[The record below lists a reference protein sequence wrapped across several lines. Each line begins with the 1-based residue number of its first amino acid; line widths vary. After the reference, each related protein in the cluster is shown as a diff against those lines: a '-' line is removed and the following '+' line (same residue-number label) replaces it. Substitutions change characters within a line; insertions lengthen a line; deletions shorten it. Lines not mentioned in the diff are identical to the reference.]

1 MHGLPRRTLL
11 AAAGIGVTAGA
22 SQAQEAWP
30 SRPVRVLVGYPA
42 GGAND
47 IVARAVAQ
55 GLSDA
60 LGQPFAVENRAGAA
74 GSIAAE
80 AAARAVPDG
89 TTLYMMSS
97 AQVLA
102 PALRRNLNYD
112 PVRDFTPLALGA
124 IGPYF
129 LAVHASVPA
138 TTVREFIALAAR
150 SPGSV
155 TYASSG
161 VGAGPHLSME
171 LLAAMGGVQLHHV
184 PYRGD
189 ADALIDLTA
198 GRVQAYMSAIAPTL
212 QHVRAGTLRALAVTS
227 ATRIA
232 AAPDVPT
239 VAEAALPGYD
249 MAAWWGL
256 VGPAALPPTIA
267 QRAEAA
273 AVQVIGSAA
282 FRERFQ
288 AMGFT
293 PGNVSGAEFARMI
306 AADRE
311 RFADIVRRAGIQ
323 PE

>member
-1 MHGLPRRTLL
+1 MRNPSRRLLL
-11 AAAGIGVTAGA
+11 AAAGAALARPGL
-22 SQAQEAWP
+22 AQDAWP

-55 GLSDA
+55 GMQDI
-60 LGQPFAVENRAGAA
+60 LGQGFAVENRAGAA

-80 AAARAVPDG
+80 AAARAAPDG
-89 TTLYMMSS
+89 ATLYMMSS

-129 LAVHASVPA
+129 LAVHHSVPA
-138 TTVREFIALAAR
+138 TNLREFITLAGR

-171 LLAAMGGVQLHHV
+171 LLASMAGVQLHHV

-198 GRVQAYMSAIAPTL
+198 GRVQAYMSAIAPGL
-212 QHVRAGTLRALAVTS
+212 PHIRAGTLRALAVTG
-227 ATRIA
+227 AARIV

-239 VAEAALPGYD
+239 VAEAGLPGYD

-256 VGPAALPPTIA
+256 VGPANLPRAIA

-273 AVQVIGSAA
+273 AVQVIRSQA
-282 FRERFQ
+282 FRERFE

-293 PGNVSGAEFARMI
+293 PGTVAGADFARLI
-306 AADRE
+306 ATDRE
-311 RFADIVRRAGIQ
+311 RFAEIVRRVGIQ

>member
-1 MHGLPRRTLL
+1 MDHVNRRALL
-11 AAAGIGVTAGA
+11 AAAPLALAMPAI
-22 SQAQEAWP
+22 AQDAWP

-55 GLSDA
+55 GMQEA

-80 AAARAVPDG
+80 AAARAAPDG

-102 PALRRNLNYD
+102 PAIRRNLNYD

-129 LAVHASVPA
+129 HAVHASVPA
-138 TTVREFIALAAR
+138 TTIAEFIALAAR
-150 SPGSV
+150 TPNGV

-171 LLAAMGGVQLHHV
+171 LFAAMANVRLHHV

-198 GRVQAYMSAIAPTL
+198 GRVQAYMSSIAPVL
-212 QHVRAGTLRALAVTS
+212 QHVRAGTLRALGVTS
-227 ATRIA
+227 ATRVAI
-232 AAPDVPT
+232 APDVPT
-239 VAEAALPGYD
+239 IAEAGLPGYE

-256 VGPAALPPTIA
+256 VGPAGLPAPIA
-267 QRAEAA
+267 QRAEAVA
-273 AVQVIGSAA
+273 AQVIGSASY
-282 FRERFQ
+282 RERFQ

-293 PGNVSGAEFARMI
+293 PGTVSGVEFARMI
-306 AADRE
+306 AADRV

>member
-11 AAAGIGVTAGA
+11 AAAGIGMAGA
-22 SQAQEAWP
+22 GHAQEVWP

-55 GLSDA
+55 GMSDA

-80 AAARAVPDG
+80 AAARAAPDG

-129 LAVHASVPA
+129 LAVHSSVPA
-138 TTVREFIALAAR
+138 TNVREFIALAAR

-171 LLAAMGGVQLHHV
+171 LFAAMAGVQLHHI

-198 GRVQAYMSAIAPTL
+198 GRVQAYMSSIAAGLP
-212 QHVRAGTLRALAVTS
+212 HVRAGTLRALAVTS
-227 ATRIA
+227 ATRMAI
-232 AAPDVPT
+232 APDVPT

-256 VGPAALPPTIA
+256 VGPAGLPPAIA

-273 AVQVIGSAA
+273 ATQVIRSAA

-293 PGNVSGAEFARMI
+293 PGHVSGAEFARMI

-311 RFADIVRRAGIQ
+311 RFAAIVRRAGIQ

>member
-1 MHGLPRRTLL
+1 MTEFSRRILL
-11 AAAGIGVTAGA
+11 GAASAAIA
-22 SQAQEAWP
+22 SPSIAQDAWP

-47 IVARAVAQ
+47 IVARAVSQ
-55 GLSDA
+55 GMQEI
-60 LGQPFAVENRAGAA
+60 LGQPVTVENRAGGA

-80 AAARAVPDG
+80 HVARAAPDG

-124 IGPYF
+124 VGSYF
-129 LAVHASVPA
+129 LAVHHSVPA
-138 TTVREFIALAAR
+138 TNVQEFIALARR

-155 TYASSG
+155 NYASSG

-171 LLAAMGGVQLHHV
+171 LLATMAGIRMNHV

-212 QHVRAGTLRALAVTS
+212 PHIRAGTLRALAVTG
-227 ATRIA
+227 A
-232 AAPDVPT
+232 ARVPIAPDVPT
-239 VAEAALPGYD
+239 IAESGLAGYD
-249 MAAWWGL
+249 MVAWWGL
-256 VGPAALPPTIA
+256 VGPANLPPAIA

-273 AVQVIGSAA
+273 ATQTIRSATY
-282 FRERFQ
+282 RQRFE
-288 AMGFT
+288 ALGFT
-293 PGNVSGAEFARMI
+293 PGTVAGADFARLI
-306 AADRE
+306 ATDVGRLQE
-311 RFADIVRRAGIQ
+311 IVRRVGIQ